1 MHVSSGSKEPVMNQT
16 GGQGS
21 SLGMAPLSRFDHVVS
36 WGTLTLL
43 PLSYFKMLTS
53 TYVGVMFLCLQ
64 LSPNETHSSP
74 HNPVEYNNL
83 IHSTATLSEARG
95 SNSANSTLQPQGSL
109 GFTPSSHLHMARNQ
123 QGGGGGGL
131 GGDSWSRQ
139 NGGSSP
145 ASQPSPT
152 HKPTQLPATL
162 LQGSSPQFTAHHAA
176 MHASGGQFVGESMQT
191 TVQPNTQQVNMHQ
204 FQYQQQMR
212 QSMQPS
218 PQQHPYYMQV
228 QMHPNLVYRQ
238 QPPGNMPMYADGY
251 LPASHMQQ
259 GQVDSHLGTMLP
271 GSSMQ
276 PAPPSSSIQPVIE
289 SSNRSSSPERQS
301 QPVSAQQ
308 SLVQQQQGQTQQ
320 QWPVQQQQPQPQART
335 RNIIA
340 IIDPKTGLDI
350 TKARRELGSPTMAPG
365 SAAADQPLGAAQKN
379 TKTDTQVPE
388 KSSATPKPAI
398 TLTTQDPVAASRAK
412 TFYDMVAAAAGKSGS
427 KESTK
432 PKTVVGSSQDIDSKP
447 SDDLPHATGVVGSEK
462 SSVPEAP
469 VVSLTGE
476 TPDDA
481 GLSFG
486 NFGSEDLPPPP
497 VAAAKSGVVASD
509 LQLNAENQKLS
520 SSTTS
525 ISFSGVVNRTPP
537 TGREQQP
544 KEEKTVTQDDK
555 EHSSTGGDVNSE
567 TTTVTNEGLKQGI
580 AQQPLRSSRLT
591 GGPKPVNVSGDA
603 ATTLTDE
610 RESEAL
616 PPTEALSSM
625 KVGSGLPKATTTDGD
640 EKTEAIVKESVTNDA
655 MMKRED
661 NSTLERRG
669 GTPESDQMKTTTT
682 TTLPSWSP
690 TDPQTSAAATKPN
703 QMVPP
708 RSNPMDFSARS
719 LRPGGGGLRPGG
731 SGKATPQSTS
741 GEPGAASDSNRASS
755 SSSPIL
761 GGVVAA
767 TTAGSSTINSS
778 LPGKIVY
785 TISELKQYSAF
796 SERPPGLPSMN
807 VRDVGGRGGGGG
819 DRSGGIRG
827 NSGGSF
833 RGERFGGDVRS
844 VSRGGAVPSGGGS
857 FSDGRSQ
864 YAPGGTGRGGASGG
878 HVGGESHGVS
888 PVQSMGGGPDWKRG
902 QRLPPHEKQ
911 NAARGGG
918 GSNRGG
924 GGDAFD
930 GPIEPLKK
938 GENRWK
944 PTKDNTPVEEARK
957 KMQGI
962 LNKMTRERFDRLNQ
976 QLIDIKIE
984 SLEMLNM
991 LVSLVFDKAVEEHHF
1006 VDMYADLCSRLV
1018 QESSRWSFVKAI
1030 YNMDANQWCWT
1041 PDVGKDKMVMGPFPD
1056 VENALEFV
1064 RSDEEDME
1072 PILTPY
1078 DMELVAF
1085 RIFSGKV
1092 IKIMQGKELSQVG
1105 QLYIVYMDEKKG
1117 RKDYQISEKAF
1128 GSEDEALQQAAKMTA
1143 LRTMLLIQC
1152 QIEFEKDDIYEH
1164 LVKEEEEFKVSESSM
1179 DKKVFEDKMEAFAEK
1194 RIKMKRRMVGNILF
1208 IGELYKKELLKENII
1223 HKCCCKLLNVKIT
1236 EKGTCCF
1243 VNSNVD
1249 EEHLECLCKLL
1260 TTTGKKVSSAKQG
1273 KRVAEY
1279 FRLLEKIC
1287 KDKGKRGVSSRIIF
1301 MVRDLSDLRAND
1313 WTPRRKVEKAKTLD
1327 ELHKQAA
1334 SDERNKLLGGMG
1346 GRSDSGRS
1354 LSRPQNARDRD
1365 YERDRERDRIRQG
1378 GNFNSSPG
1386 TFQDVRNTMMGGDSG
1401 RGAAPGGPPTRTPSG
1416 NSVPSSSAIRD
1427 RGRGGGGR
1435 QQQQQQYHSGG
1446 GISSSH
1452 SLTSQVPPNSSG
1464 RVAYPSSSSPSAAAG
1479 PGPASLSTVS
1489 SIPTEKT
1496 KRLINTLIDEFLS
1509 MRDVKEAVECLK
1521 ELPASQGPKEL
1532 VRAVAMRCMD
1542 GKPCDRPLL
1551 LQLLTSLFCAG
1562 ALDARA
1568 AKDGLFIALEQ
1579 LDDICIDQP
1588 QAPRFLAELLAVVF
1602 KEGKLEMKPI
1612 VLHSKE
1618 TCSPPTLGKLFAT
1631 FLKYLL
1637 DTMGPVEA
1645 KKQLNASGFNLPE
1658 LYASKGEGMQ
1668 FLHENNLWAIAPSIK
1683 LAELVAADPSAMNLS
1698 IHSALTIVEHTT
1710 REVERDIRASEEWAD
1725 SITQFLLMKSVK
1737 SDASNIQNICRV
1749 NPKLDLFKALKRV
1762 SSEGGHITERG
1773 CLWGAYRTCTVLKE
1787 KAQPLN
1793 EGVVALF
1800 KLLLKESVVTVES
1813 YKMWRVDVQKASRH
1827 KEEEANA
1834 ISFMNMVDPTFLSP
1848 SSDV

>member
-1 MHVSSGSKEPVMNQT
+1 MHVDGGSKEPAMNQA

-36 WGTLTLL
+36 WGTLALL
-43 PLSYFKMLTS
+43 PLSYFKMLTY
-53 TYVGVMFLCLQ
+53 TYVGVIFLCLQ
-64 LSPNETHSSP
+64 LPSTETHNSP
-74 HNPVEYNNL
+74 HNPVEYNSLVHN
-83 IHSTATLSEARG
+83 SATLPEARG
-95 SNSANSTLQPQGSL
+95 SDSANSTLQSQGSL

-123 QGGGGGGL
+123 QGGGGGL

-139 NGGSSP
+139 SGGTSP
-145 ASQPSPT
+145 NSQPSLML
-152 HKPTQLPATL
+152 KPTQLPANL

-176 MHASGGQFVGESMQT
+176 MHASGGQFVGESMQK
-191 TVQPNTQQVNMHQ
+191 TVQPNAQQVNM
-204 FQYQQQMR
+204 YQQQMR

-251 LPASHMQQ
+251 LPASPMQQ

-276 PAPPSSSIQPVIE
+276 PAPPPSSIQPMVE
-289 SSNRSSSPERQS
+289 SSNHSLSLEHQS
-301 QPVSAQQ
+301 QPGSAQQ
-308 SLVQQQQGQTQQ
+308 SLVQQGQTQQ
-320 QWPVQQQQPQPQART
+320 QPQPRT

-350 TKARRELGSPTMAPG
+350 TKARRDQGSPTTAPG
-365 SAAADQPLGAAQKN
+365 SAAADQPSGAEQKN
-379 TKTDTQVPE
+379 STTDTQVPE
-388 KSSATPKPAI
+388 ESSATPKPAMAP
-398 TLTTQDPVAASRAK
+398 TTQDPTAALRAK
-412 TFYDMVAAAAGKSGS
+412 VFYDMVAAAAGKSGS
-427 KESTK
+427 NESTK
-432 PKTVVGSSQDIDSKP
+432 PKTMVGSSQDIGSKP
-447 SDDLPHATGVVGSEK
+447 SDDLPRATGVGRKK
-462 SSVPEAP
+462 SNVPEAP
-469 VVSLTGE
+469 VVSATGK
-476 TPDDA
+476 TADDA

-525 ISFSGVVNRTPP
+525 ISLSGVVSRTPP

-544 KEEKTVTQDDK
+544 KEEKIVTQSDK
-555 EHSSTGGDVNSE
+555 EHNSTGGDTNSE
-567 TTTVTNEGLKQGI
+567 PTTVKNEGLKQGI
-580 AQQPLRSSRLT
+580 AQQPLRSSRLM
-591 GGPKPVNVSGDA
+591 GAPKPVNVSGDA
-603 ATTLTDE
+603 ATTLIDK

-616 PPTEALSSM
+616 PPTEELSPM
-625 KVGSGLPKATTTDGD
+625 KVDSGLPMVATTGGD
-640 EKTEAIVKESVTNDA
+640 EKTEAIVKESVTNDT

-661 NSTLERRG
+661 STLERRG
-669 GTPESDQMKTTTT
+669 AAPKLDQMKTTTT
-682 TTLPSWSP
+682 TTFPSRSS
-690 TDPQTSAAATKPN
+690 TDPQTSAAAAKPN
-703 QMVPP
+703 RMVPP

-731 SGKATPQSTS
+731 SGKVTLKSTS
-741 GEPGAASDSNRASS
+741 GEPGAASDSNRASF
-755 SSSPIL
+755 SSSPVL
-761 GGVVAA
+761 CGVVAA
-767 TTAGSSTINSS
+767 ATVGSSTVKSS

-785 TISELKQYSAF
+785 TVSELKQHSAF
-796 SERPPGLPSMN
+796 SERPPGLPSMD
-807 VRDVGGRGGGGG
+807 VKDVGGRGGGGG
-819 DRSGGIRG
+819 ERYGGIRG

-864 YAPGGTGRGGASGG
+864 CTPDGTGRGGASGG

-888 PVQSMGGGPDWKRG
+888 PGHAMGGGPDWKRG

-918 GSNRGG
+918 
-924 GGDAFD
+924 DAFD
-930 GPIEPLKK
+930 GLIEPLKK

-944 PTKDNTPVEEARK
+944 PTKDNTLVEEARK

-991 LVSLVFDKAVEEHHF
+991 LVRLVFDKAVEEHHF
-1006 VDMYADLCSRLV
+1006 VDMYADLCFRLV

-1041 PDVGKDKMVMGPFPD
+1041 PDVGKDKMVMGPFSD
-1056 VENALEFV
+1056 IEKALEFV
-1064 RSDEEDME
+1064 RNGDEDMQ
-1072 PILTPY
+1072 PIPTPF

-1164 LVKEEEEFKVSESSM
+1164 LVKEEKEFKASESSI
-1179 DKKVFEDKMEAFAEK
+1179 DKKLFEDKMEEFAEK

-1223 HKCCCKLLNVKIT
+1223 HKCCCKLLNAKIT

-1243 VNSNVD
+1243 INSDVD

-1279 FRLLEKIC
+1279 FRLLDKIC
-1287 KDKGKRGVSSRIIF
+1287 KDKDKRRVSSRIIF

-1313 WTPRRKVEKAKTLD
+1313 WTPRHKVEKAKTLD

-1346 GRSDSGRS
+1346 GRNDSGRS
-1354 LSRPQNARDRD
+1354 LSRPQSIRDRD

-1378 GNFNSSPG
+1378 GSFNSSPG
-1386 TFQDVRNTMMGGDSG
+1386 TFQDVRNTMTRGDSG
-1401 RGAAPGGPPTRTPSG
+1401 RGVAPGGPLTRTSSG

-1427 RGRGGGGR
+1427 RGGRGGGGR
-1435 QQQQQQYHSGG
+1435 QQQQQQYHSA
-1446 GISSSH
+1446 SLPSSH

-1464 RVAYPSSSSPSAAAG
+1464 RVAYPSSSSAAAG
-1479 PGPASLSTVS
+1479 PGPASSSTAS
-1489 SIPTEKT
+1489 SVPTEKT

-1532 VRAVAMRCMD
+1532 VHAVAMRCMD

-1551 LQLLTSLFCAG
+1551 LQLMTSLFCAG

-1568 AKDGLFIALEQ
+1568 AKDGLFLALEQ

-1588 QAPRFLAELLAVVF
+1588 QAPRFLAELLAVVL

-1631 FLKYLL
+1631 FLKHLL
-1637 DTMGPVEA
+1637 DTMGLVEA

-1698 IHSALTIVEHTT
+1698 IHSALAIVEHTT
-1710 REVERDIRASEEWAD
+1710 REVGRDIRASDEWAD

-1749 NPKLDLFKALKRV
+1749 NSKLDLFKALKRV
-1762 SSEGGHITERG
+1762 SSEGGHITESG
-1773 CLWGAYRTCTVLKE
+1773 CLWGAYRTCTALKD
-1787 KAQPLN
+1787 KNQPFN
-1793 EGVVALF
+1793 EEGVIGLF
-1800 KLLLKESVVTVES
+1800 KLLLEESVVTVES
-1813 YKMWRVDVQKASRH
+1813 YRMWRVDVQKVSRH

-1834 ISFMNMVDPTFLSP
+1834 ISFINMVDPIFSSP